1 MFGWC
6 CEEQAVR
13 NEELF
18 VYRGNGNARSVIS
31 VSQVN
36 QAILKEDS
44 HFQILENSHYDDLVL
59 RCREGGKEYVDDGF
73 EVARQITGKRNGRKI
88 TWKRLKDFPRN
99 A

>member
-18 VYRGNGNARSVIS
+18 VYRGNGNTRSVIS

-44 HFQILENSHYDDLVL
+44 HFQIFENSHYDD
-59 RCREGGKEYVDDGF
+59 
-73 EVARQITGKRNGRKI
+73 
-88 TWKRLKDFPRN
+88 
-99 A
+99 

>member
-44 HFQILENSHYDDLVL
+44 HFQIFENSCYDDELSK
-59 RCREGGKEYVDDGF
+59 CRQEKKEFVDEKF
-73 EVARQITGKRNGRKI
+73 
-88 TWKRLKDFPRN
+88 
-99 A
+99 